1 MGRVARRYRSAMA
14 HANPALRVCLHSDA
28 STTRPQN
35 AARQWARAGMYLQFF
50 STPPPMTYQAHADRY
65 NGAMPYHRC
74 GHSGLQLPALS
85 LGLWHNFGDAT
96 PMQTQRDMLC
106 TAFDLG
112 ITHFDLA
119 NNYGPPFGSAER
131 NFGEHLKRDFRPY
144 RDELIISS
152 KAGWNMWP
160 GPYGQ
165 GGGSRKYMLASLDQ
179 SLQRMGLDYVDIFY
193 SHRFD
198 PDTPLEE
205 TMGALASA
213 VQQGKAMYV
222 GVSSYSALKTRE
234 AHAILKSMGV
244 QALIHQPSY
253 SLMNRW
259 IEEDLLDAL
268 SDTGM
273 GCIAFSA
280 LAQGLLTSKY
290 LHGVPADARINRPG
304 GGSFTPEHLSAH
316 NLRHVAA
323 LNEIAQAR
331 GQTLAQMAVAWVLR
345 DARVTSALIGASQPA
360 QIVDLAGAMK
370 NLALTDS
377 ELAAIDQHAVD
388 GGINLWQRPSTDQRP
403 T

>member
-1 MGRVARRYRSAMA
+1 MNYHA
-14 HANPALRVCLHSDA
+14 HP
-28 STTRPQN
+28 
-35 AARQWARAGMYLQFF
+35 
-50 STPPPMTYQAHADRY
+50 DRY
-65 NGAMPYHRC
+65 QGRMPYRRC
-74 GHSGLQLPALS
+74 GQSGLKLPALS

-96 PMQTQRDMLC
+96 PLQTQRDMWR

-119 NNYGPPFGSAER
+119 NNYGPPYGSAER

-144 RDELIISS
+144 RDQLIISS
-152 KAGWNMWP
+152 KAGWDMWP

-165 GGGSRKYMLASLDQ
+165 GGGSRKYVLASLDQ

-213 VQQGKAMYV
+213 VQQGKALYV
-222 GVSSYSALKTRE
+222 GVSSYSARKTRE

-268 SDTGM
+268 TDTGM

-280 LAQGLLTSKY
+280 LAQGLLSDKY
-290 LHGVPADARINRPG
+290 LNGVPADARINRPG
-304 GGSFTPEHLSAH
+304 GGSLTPEHLSVQ
-316 NLRHVAA
+316 NLRHVRA
-323 LNEIAQAR
+323 LNDIAQAR

-345 DARVTSALIGASQPA
+345 DTRVTSALVGASNPA
-360 QIVDLAGAMK
+360 QIVDLAGAMQ
-370 NLALTDS
+370 NLQFSNA
-377 ELAAIDQHAVD
+377 ELATIDQHAVE
-388 GGINLWQRPSTDQRP
+388 GGIKLWRRTSTEQRPA
-403 T
+403 

>member
-1 MGRVARRYRSAMA
+1 MDYHA
-14 HANPALRVCLHSDA
+14 HP
-28 STTRPQN
+28 
-35 AARQWARAGMYLQFF
+35 
-50 STPPPMTYQAHADRY
+50 DRY
-65 NGAMPYHRC
+65 QGRMPYRRC
-74 GHSGLQLPALS
+74 GVSGLQLPAIS

-96 PMQTQRDMLC
+96 PMQTQRDMLR

-119 NNYGPPFGSAER
+119 NNYGPPYGSAEL

-144 RDELIISS
+144 RDELILSS
-152 KAGWNMWP
+152 KAGWDMWP

-165 GGGSRKYMLASLDQ
+165 GGGSRKYVLASLDQ
-179 SLQRMGLDYVDIFY
+179 SLKRMGLDYVDIFY

-205 TMGALASA
+205 TMGALARA
-213 VQQGKAMYV
+213 VQQGKALYV
-222 GVSSYSALKTRE
+222 GVSSYSAGKTRE

-268 SDTGM
+268 VDTGM

-280 LAQGLLTSKY
+280 LAQGLLSDKY
-290 LHGVPADARINRPG
+290 LNGIPSDARINRPG
-304 GGSFTPEHLSAH
+304 GGSFTPEHLSAQ
-316 NLRHVAA
+316 NLRHVRA
-323 LNEIAQAR
+323 LNDIAQSR

-345 DARVTSALIGASQPA
+345 DKRVTSALVGASKPA
-360 QIVDLAGAMK
+360 QIIELAETVK
-370 NLALTDS
+370 QLDFTPQ
-377 ELAAIDQHAVD
+377 ELAAIDRHAVE

-403 T
+403 A